1 MKKGHV
7 SFGLPPKLQD
17 IVPVKRMK
25 AKGEVIEQVSSEQ
38 LVPGD
43 VIVIPRHG
51 CTMHVDAVLVTG
63 RSVVILL
70 PVVDRFCYSLLLVKD
85 LSHKY

>member
-1 MKKGHV
+1 M
-7 SFGLPPKLQD
+7 
-17 IVPVKRMK
+17 KRMK

-63 RSVVILL
+63 RFVMLIVHSG
-70 PVVDRFCYSLLLVKD
+70 FS
-85 LSHKY
+85 